1 MIVLAKPKYKQTQ
14 MAHFPSLVSNEK
26 VKKK

>member
-1 MIVLAKPKYKQTQ
+1 MVHLPA
-14 MAHFPSLVSNEK
+14 LVSNEK